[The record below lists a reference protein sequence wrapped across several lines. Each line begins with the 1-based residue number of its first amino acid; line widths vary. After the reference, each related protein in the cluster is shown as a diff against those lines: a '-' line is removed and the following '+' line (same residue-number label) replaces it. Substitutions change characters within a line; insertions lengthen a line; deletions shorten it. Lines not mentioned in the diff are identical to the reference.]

1 MGYWPC
7 AILGGMSEV
16 LSENEVVR
24 IGWEPELG
32 AVHVQWLAPTG
43 GEPLRRP
50 LWEAL
55 EAMAARGA
63 SKWLSDMRLL
73 GMLTRADEQWLSE
86 TLFPRAV
93 ELGLRYLAIVN
104 PESSRS
110 QVSLRELF
118 SAEPA
123 QALLESDQLVK
134 SAFES
139 VAEARHWLASVE

>member
-1 MGYWPC
+1 M
-7 AILGGMSEV
+7 AEV

-24 IGWEPELG
+24 IGWEPELK
-32 AVHVQWLAPTG
+32 AVHGRWLAPAG

-63 SKWLSDMRLL
+63 TKWLSDMRLL
-73 GMLTRADEQWLSE
+73 GMLTRADEAWLND
-86 TLFPRAV
+86 TLFPAAV
-93 ELGLRYLAIVN
+93 EQGLRYLAIVN

-118 SAEPA
+118 TAEPA
-123 QALLESDQLVK
+123 QSLIASDRLVTNG
-134 SAFES
+134 FETI
-139 VAEARHWLASVE
+139 AEARAWLAECD